1 MDNLL
6 STALYIA
13 LSVAAFALGVAINR
27 RACHPAA
34 NATLIALL
42 VVIFVLLL
50 SHQNYAAYMHHGGGV
65 IAWLLAPATVALG
78 IPLARHAKTMAREAW
93 AIGPAIVAGTV
104 SAAISAPLTLRL
116 FGGSQILALSIAPQA
131 ATAPIAM
138 QISARIGGVPA
149 LAALF
154 AIVGGI
160 TVAIIAEPV
169 LARLRI
175 TDHRVFGLTSG
186 VAGSGIGAAQA
197 VSRNPQAGAY
207 AALAVGMNAIVT
219 AIVVPIFWSWHWL

>member
-1 MDNLL
+1 MDRLFL
-6 STALYIA
+6 TALYIA
-13 LSVAAFALGVAINR
+13 LSVAAFALGTAINR
-27 RACHPAA
+27 RARHPAA
-34 NATLIALL
+34 NATLIAMLI
-42 VVIFVLLL
+42 VIGVLLL
-50 SHQNYAAYMHHGGGV
+50 SHQTYATYMSYGGNV

-78 IPLARHAKTMAREAW
+78 IPLARHAKTMARDSW
-93 AIGPAIVAGTV
+93 PIGAAIVAGAV

-116 FGGSQILALSIAPQA
+116 LGGSQVLALSMAPKA
-131 ATAPIAM
+131 VTTPIAM

-160 TVAIIAEPV
+160 IVAIIAEPV

-175 TDHRVFGLTSG
+175 TDHRVFGLTAG

-207 AALAVGMNAIVT
+207 AALAVGVNAIVT
-219 AIVVPIFWSWHWL
+219 AILVPVFCSWHWL